1 MKECGVVRET
11 SHRKWREIDL
21 QPSCWLQLALPGWC
35 LVPSFSCMARYR
47 RNARVSLISNA
58 QISVAAIATVAL
70 LAAHAQCAAPVA
82 RSLNLL
88 TGVPAVLSNVLV

>member
-1 MKECGVVRET
+1 MDSLYRVSKRYASEEMERN
-11 SHRKWREIDL
+11 
-21 QPSCWLQLALPGWC
+21 WLQLALPGWC

>member
-1 MKECGVVRET
+1 M
-11 SHRKWREIDL
+11 
-21 QPSCWLQLALPGWC
+21 
-35 LVPSFSCMARYR
+35 
-47 RNARVSLISNA
+47 SLISNA

-70 LAAHAQCAAPVA
+70 LAAHAQCAAPAA